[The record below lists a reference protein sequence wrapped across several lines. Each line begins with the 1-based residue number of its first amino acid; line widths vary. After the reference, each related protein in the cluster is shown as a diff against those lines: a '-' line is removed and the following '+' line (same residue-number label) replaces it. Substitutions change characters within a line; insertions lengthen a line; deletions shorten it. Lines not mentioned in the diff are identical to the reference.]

1 MKQTLTPQTFQSKFG
16 FTRFFLWALIFLT
29 LPLFTQAQ
37 QTIKH
42 TKSSNIPYLEHLPS
56 DYNGSNKNY
65 PLLIFLHGTGEK
77 GDGSDA
83 MVWDVAR
90 HGPPKLIQNGDDMSF
105 NVNGKTHSF
114 IVISPQLTY
123 SNSGWS
129 NEYIEEVVKYAL
141 ATYRVDLSRI
151 YLTGLSLGG
160 GGVWRYAGL
169 NPELF
174 AAIAPIAATQSVV
187 ISFAKAMANENLPV
201 WAFHGD
207 ADNVVD
213 VATSR
218 GWVDKINSYQPDLKA
233 QLTVYKGVGH
243 DSWNRA
249 YDPGHS
255 YQSPNLYEW
264 LLSYSK
270 GNVDQPAPP
279 PPAPPSNQPPSV
291 YAGQDQ
297 TATLPVKDLTLQG
310 SASDKDGSI
319 AKYQWEEVSG
329 PTQASLSGSTSAT
342 AKVNNLAAG
351 EYQFKLTATDDKG
364 ASASDVVNVRVAQ
377 AAPPPSSPS
386 DCGCDYTI
394 PEGQHI
400 TDGKVLGIKP
410 GDVICLQAGLNYNAL
425 KLINIVGSADKPVII
440 KNCGGK
446 VSINVS
452 STFAIKTNYCQYFR
466 ITGSGDAKHEYGIEL
481 AGANSLGLSLD
492 MLSSNFEVD
501 HVEIHHV
508 GFAGIMAKTDPSCE
522 VPSGRD
528 KFTMREVKIHDNY
541 IHDTNGEGMYIG
553 NSFYAKGVDL
563 SCGTVLPH
571 AVVNAKVYNNVVRNT
586 GWDGIQVGAATQG
599 CEVYNNE
606 VENYGLRKNA
616 THGNGIQLGEGTG
629 GLCYNN
635 IIKNGHW
642 NGLQVLGYGDNV
654 IFNNMVINTGNN
666 GSFIDS
672 RPPASPGNGFK
683 FLNNTIVNPGANG
696 VLIYAS
702 AANLSN
708 EVKNNIIINPGIY
721 DEYEKDPSWKSG
733 KDAYVC
739 ILSPSYKNTDI
750 SNNFTSRKID
760 DAQFVDSKKED
771 FHLKASSPAINI
783 GTDLSKWGVKFD
795 FEYKSR
801 PQGGSFDAG
810 AYEYGGSSPANQSPV
825 ANAGQDVTVK
835 LPVAEITLDG
845 SKSYDP
851 DGSVVSFSW
860 KQINGPGISLSDG
873 TSSKLKL
880 NKLVKGSYKFQLT
893 VTDNNGKSASDEATI
908 TVTESSSPND
918 GSGLLYKYYEGTWSS
933 LPNFS
938 SLKAVKSGSAA
949 NFDLSPRNRND
960 NFGFHFE
967 GYIEITKAGD
977 YSFYTSSDDGSK
989 LYINGKEI
997 VNNDG
1002 QHGTQ
1007 ERAGKLYLESGYHA
1021 INVVFFEKDGNE
1033 VLDVQYAGPGIGK
1046 QTIPNARLSSQKP
1059 SAPTSQANGLS
1070 YLYFEGSWNKLP
1082 DFSKMKVEKSGNI
1095 ANFSLSPRNRND
1107 NFGFRFDGY
1116 IEIVEAGKYT
1126 FYTTSDDGSELYIN
1140 GKKVVANDGLHGAQE
1155 RAGKVKLSAG
1165 YHAIRVKFFEGQVGE
1180 TLAVEYKGP
1189 GINKQAIPNARL
1201 FAQKP
1206 GNADTPPSDNKK
1218 DEIVKFYLVD
1228 PASNKRMGELKD
1240 ESEVILGDGI
1250 NIEAV
1255 TDPAKVGSV
1264 KFTLNNKTYQ
1274 VENTPPYALGGDKKN
1289 NFSTVKLKK
1298 GKYTLRATPYSQ
1310 ANGKGE
1316 AGKVLQI
1323 KFTAVNGKKIDIGN
1337 SRTAEEIA
1345 KNSLAPAAQTL
1356 EVAKVFPNPIENE
1369 VHVLFNDAQ
1378 LSTKDVAFKL
1388 FNTMG
1393 VEYKISAANYSS
1405 DNGSFILDFSKM
1417 SLSAGVYFI
1426 YIIYNGGQSKEVHRV
1441 VKH

>member
-1 MKQTLTPQTFQSKFG
+1 MNRIMYWIKTKLKLKITL
-16 FTRFFLWALIFLT
+16 AIVILT
-29 LPLFTQAQ
+29 VVGGYNAHAQ

-42 TKSSNIPYLEHLPS
+42 TKSSNIPYLEHLPA
-56 DYNGSNKNY
+56 DYKTSNKNY
-65 PLLIFLHGTGEK
+65 PLLIFLHGNGEK

-83 MVWDVAR
+83 MVWDVAKN
-90 HGPPKLIQNGDDMSF
+90 GPPKLIKNGHNMSF
-105 NVNGKTHSF
+105 NVNGKNYSF
-114 IVISPQLTY
+114 IVISPQLLYGT
-123 SNSGWS
+123 SNWPT
-129 NEYIEEVVKYAL
+129 NYIDEIVKYAL
-141 ATYRVDLSRI
+141 ANYRVDLSRI

-160 GGVWRYAGL
+160 GGVWRYSGI
-169 NPELF
+169 NPDLF
-174 AAIAPIAATQSVV
+174 AAIAPIAGAQSLVN
-187 ISFAKAMANENLPV
+187 SYAKAMANENLPV

-207 ADNVVD
+207 ADNVID
-213 VATSR
+213 LSAST
-218 GWVDKINSYQPDLKA
+218 GWVDKINYFQPNPA
-233 QLTVYKGVGH
+233 ARLTIYKGVGH
-243 DSWNRA
+243 NSWDRA
-249 YDPGHS
+249 YDTEHTYHS
-255 YQSPNLYEW
+255 TNLYEW
-264 LLSYSK
+264 MLSHTK
-270 GNVDQPAPP
+270 GNVAQPAL
-279 PPAPPSNQPPSV
+279 PAPVNLPPTV
-291 YAGQDQ
+291 DAGQDQ
-297 TATLPVKDLTLQG
+297 TVTLPITDVALQG

-364 ASASDVVNVRVAQ
+364 ASASDVVVITVTQ
-377 AAPPPSSPS
+377 PVVAAPAPPDG

-400 TDGKVLGIKP
+400 TDGKALGIKP

-466 ITGSGDAKHEYGIEL
+466 ITGSGDAKHKYGIEL

-528 KFTMREVKIHDNY
+528 KFTMREVKIHNNY

-739 ILSPSYKNTDI
+739 ILSPTYKNTAI

-783 GTDLSKWGVKFD
+783 GTDLSNWGVKFD
-795 FEYKSR
+795 MENVAR
-801 PQGGSFDAG
+801 PQNGAFDAG
-810 AYEYGGSSPANQSPV
+810 ACEFKGSVNTNQTPV
-825 ANAGQDVTVK
+825 ADAGNDETVK

-851 DGSVVSFSW
+851 DGSIVSFSW
-860 KQINGPGISLSDG
+860 KQVSGPATTTIATPDQAKASVTGLIEGTYTFELSVADQDG
-873 TSSKLKL
+873 ASAKVQVKVTVEAAPVPAPSEG
-880 NKLVKGSYKFQLT
+880 NLVYH
-893 VTDNNGKSASDEATI
+893 
-908 TVTESSSPND
+908 
-918 GSGLLYKYYEGTWSS
+918 YYEGTWNQ
-933 LPNFS
+933 LPDFS
-938 SLKAVKSGSAA
+938 QLSAIASGTVDY
-949 NFDLSPRNRND
+949 FDLGVRQKDS
-960 NFGFHFE
+960 NFAVVFE
-967 GYIEITKAGD
+967 GYIEIPVSGD
-977 YSFYTSSDDGSK
+977 YTFELNSDDGSK
-989 LYINGKEI
+989 LYIGGEEV
-997 VNNDG
+997 VN
-1002 QHGTQ
+1002 
-1007 ERAGKLYLESGYHA
+1007 
-1021 INVVFFEKDGNE
+1021 
-1033 VLDVQYAGPGIGK
+1033 
-1046 QTIPNARLSSQKP
+1046 
-1059 SAPTSQANGLS
+1059 
-1070 YLYFEGSWNKLP
+1070 
-1082 DFSKMKVEKSGNI
+1082 
-1095 ANFSLSPRNRND
+1095 
-1107 NFGFRFDGY
+1107 
-1116 IEIVEAGKYT
+1116 
-1126 FYTTSDDGSELYIN
+1126 
-1140 GKKVVANDGLHGAQE
+1140 NDGLHGSRFKEGTISLQT
-1155 RAGKVKLSAG
+1155 GVHPITVS
-1165 YHAIRVKFFEGQVGE
+1165 FFEKSGKELLEVYWKNTAHGVTSRQLVPASALVNYEEMPVTPGTSPELHGVYINVSNAGASASSPWNNLNIAPETGNKSQNLLNDEGVNSGISLQLLDSWGGAGGSGVNTGNNSGIYPDDVIKSFYWDASPNTKSIKFSGLKQNTVYTFTFLASRAADGNRTTVFGIGEKAVTLNASNNSTSTVEIKGITANGAGEIIVDIKKGEGASYAYLNAIVIEETETTVAANQRVEPALTVQNSLNENAEVVSVYPNAIEDYISIDLNLEQQAEVFISITDNVGMQVYTSQTAIVEQGNS
-1180 TLAVEYKGP
+1180 TLTFSDLYSVKP
-1189 GINKQAIPNARL
+1189 GIYIMEVYEN
-1201 FAQKP
+1201 
-1206 GNADTPPSDNKK
+1206 NKK
-1218 DEIVKFYLVD
+1218 IK
-1228 PASNKRMGELKD
+1228 
-1240 ESEVILGDGI
+1240 
-1250 NIEAV
+1250 
-1255 TDPAKVGSV
+1255 SV
-1264 KFTLNNKTYQ
+1264 
-1274 VENTPPYALGGDKKN
+1274 
-1289 NFSTVKLKK
+1289 
-1298 GKYTLRATPYSQ
+1298 RI
-1310 ANGKGE
+1310 
-1316 AGKVLQI
+1316 I
-1323 KFTAVNGKKIDIGN
+1323 K
-1337 SRTAEEIA
+1337 
-1345 KNSLAPAAQTL
+1345 
-1356 EVAKVFPNPIENE
+1356 
-1369 VHVLFNDAQ
+1369 
-1378 LSTKDVAFKL
+1378 
-1388 FNTMG
+1388 
-1393 VEYKISAANYSS
+1393 
-1405 DNGSFILDFSKM
+1405 
-1417 SLSAGVYFI
+1417 
-1426 YIIYNGGQSKEVHRV
+1426 
-1441 VKH
+1441 